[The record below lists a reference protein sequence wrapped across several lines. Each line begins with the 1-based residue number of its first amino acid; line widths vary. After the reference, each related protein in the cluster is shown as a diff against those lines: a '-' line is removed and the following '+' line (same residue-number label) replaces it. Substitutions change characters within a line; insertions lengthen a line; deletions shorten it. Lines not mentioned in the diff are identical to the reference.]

1 MDHYAILGISKT
13 ATPDEIKKAYRK
25 LASQHHPDKGG
36 DTTKFQEIQT
46 AYDTLSDPQK
56 RQQYDNPTPQGFQ
69 GFQQGPGNFQWNVNG
84 MDLNDIFGQMF
95 GQAHPGTR
103 RPGNQML
110 RTTINVSLMESYH
123 GATKILEL
131 NTPAGK
137 KILEIRV
144 PKGIKSHDQLR
155 YDNVIEHTILLVE
168 FMVLPDLKF
177 TRQDNDLFCN
187 QSISVLDL
195 IVGTTIPFTSIDGKE
210 LQVTIKPK
218 TQPYMQVKLLGK
230 GMPIANSDRYGDQ
243 YILIKPFIPDNIHKD
258 IVTSILQNR
267 TN

>member
-1 MDHYAILGISKT
+1 MDLYAILGVTKDAS
-13 ATPDEIKKAYRK
+13 PEQIKKAYRK

-36 DTTKFQEIQT
+36 DTNKFQEIQT

-56 RQQYDNPTPQGFQ
+56 RHMYDNPPSQTFHA
-69 GFQQGPGNFQWNVNG
+69 GPGNFQWNVHG
-84 MDLNDIFGQMF
+84 MDLNEVFSQMF
-95 GQAHPGTR
+95 GQPHPGMR

-110 RTTINVSLMESYH
+110 RTTINVTLLESYH
-123 GATKILEL
+123 GSSKILEL

-137 KILEIRV
+137 KILEVRV

-155 YDNVIEHTILLVE
+155 YDNIIEHTTLLVE

-195 IVGTTIPFTSIDGKE
+195 IVGTIIPFTSIDGKE
-210 LQVTIKPK
+210 LQVTVKPK
-218 TQPYMQVKLLGK
+218 TQPYMQIKLSGK
-230 GMPIANSDRYGDQ
+230 GMPITNSDRYGDQ
-243 YILIKPFIPDNIHKD
+243 YILIKPFIPDNIHED

-267 TN
+267 QN

>member
-1 MDHYAILGISKT
+1 MDHYSVLGVSKT

-36 DTTKFQEIQT
+36 DTNKFQEIQT

-56 RQQYDNPTPQGFQ
+56 RAMYDNPPAQGFQ
-69 GFQQGPGNFQWNVNG
+69 NGPSGFQWNVHG
-84 MDLNDIFGQMF
+84 MDLNDIFSQMF
-95 GQAHPGTR
+95 GQQHPGMR

-110 RTTINVSLMESYH
+110 RTTINVSLLEAYN
-123 GATKILEL
+123 GTTKILEL
-131 NTPAGK
+131 NTPIGK
-137 KILEIRV
+137 KILEVNV

-155 YDNVIEHTILLVE
+155 YNHVIENTILLVE

-177 TRQDNDLFCN
+177 TREDNDLFCN

-210 LQVTIKPK
+210 LQVTIKPR
-218 TQPYMQVKLLGK
+218 TQPYMQVKLSGK
-230 GMPIANSDRYGDQ
+230 GMPISNTDRYGDQ
-243 YILIKPFIPDNIHKD
+243 YILIKPFIPDNIHEN

-267 TN
+267 QN